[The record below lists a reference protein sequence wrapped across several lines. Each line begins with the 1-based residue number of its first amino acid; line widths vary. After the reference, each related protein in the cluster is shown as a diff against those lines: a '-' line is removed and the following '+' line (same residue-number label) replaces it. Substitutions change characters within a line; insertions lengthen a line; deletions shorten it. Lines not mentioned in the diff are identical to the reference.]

1 MKSKSTLLRCVAISF
16 IILAGINIQAQG
28 RMQQAPDRAEV
39 LKKELSLNDKQFE
52 QVKNIFAKSREEMMK
67 NREEGMGDP
76 ETMMKK
82 FKENN
87 EKTNKKIE
95 SLLNADQKKKF
106 VNIKEDWKKQ
116 NEERMKRMHERFN
129 QQN

>member
-1 MKSKSTLLRCVAISF
+1 MKSKSILAGFIAISF

-28 RMQQAPDRAEV
+28 RMQQGPDRAEI
-39 LKKELSLNDKQFE
+39 LKKELSLTDKQFE
-52 QVKNIFAKSREEMMK
+52 QVKNIFTKAREEMMK

-82 FKENN
+82 FNENS

-95 SLLNADQKKKF
+95 ALLNTDQKKKF
-106 VNIKEDWKKQ
+106 VKIKEDWKKQ
-116 NEERMKRMHERFN
+116 NEERMKRMRERFN